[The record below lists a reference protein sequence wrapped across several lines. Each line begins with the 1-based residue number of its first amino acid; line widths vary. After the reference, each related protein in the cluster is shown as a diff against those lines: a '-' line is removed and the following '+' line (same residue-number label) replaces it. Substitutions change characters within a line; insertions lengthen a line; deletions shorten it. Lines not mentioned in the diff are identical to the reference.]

1 MAEDFVR
8 LMTEH
13 QGRLFGYL
21 YSLLGDAD
29 QANEVLQ
36 ETNVI
41 LWRDSQEYR
50 PGSNFKA
57 WAFRV
62 AHFQMM
68 AFRQRQI
75 RDRLVFEDDLIEG
88 LAAGA
93 READENFEARQK
105 LLDGCLEKLGEPQ
118 RDLIR
123 RRYALGE
130 SLQSIAE
137 RRRMSANAV
146 TQALFRLRQSLMQCV
161 ARGAPG
167 AAL

>member
-1 MAEDFVR
+1 
-8 LMTEH
+8 MTEH

-29 QANEVLQ
+29 QANDVLQ

-41 LWRDSQEYR
+41 LWRDNREYR

-75 RDRLVFEDDLIEG
+75 RDRLVFEEDLVGIM
-88 LAAGA
+88 
-93 READENFEARQK
+93 ADEGKAVDEHFDARQK
-105 LLDGCLEKLGEPQ
+105 LLDGCLEKLSETH

-130 SLQSIAE
+130 SLQSIGE

-146 TQALFRLRQSLMQCV
+146 TQALFRLRQSLMHCV
-161 ARGAPG
+161 AGGAV
-167 AAL
+167 